1 MTSYRLQILSFFW
14 AVAIIFSANSGY
26 GWVIDLSHQ
35 WSVLLAS
42 VCAIALLSRPH
53 SPLLL
58 SLSIGA
64 FLLVI
69 ASISPEIQNHRMVLF
84 FGGVAI
90 LWGIIRTGKESRI
103 VPDLRWITIV
113 VYFFAALAKFNADYL
128 NDEVSCATI
137 FLKGSL
143 QLNGLGGI
151 ALPSLPGLSSLSG
164 YWSLLVEVLLL
175 VLLIPRRTRGWGIL
189 LGVGFHIC
197 LATNYIKYFT
207 NFSGVMILMLSSWLT
222 DDQCHRLWERY
233 ISPNLREFLVGS
245 VVLFSGLVITALGG
259 FDNLLWLIFR
269 YLIWLA
275 YAVYIAV
282 AFVRVVLCESP
293 RADEKSIGT
302 PHYALILLAFLNGLS
317 PYLGTKTLSSFSMYS
332 NLRVEPTY
340 TNHLFMPNS
349 LDLFGY
355 LSDTIR
361 VSSSTDPTHAQLVA
375 SPTERLPYLE
385 LCAYLDREQEKP
397 PATRT
402 TITYERNGLTRT
414 TSQGDPIPT
423 DCPRWL
429 PRKLLR
435 FQPVGDG
442 AEKHCVW

>member
-1 MTSYRLQILSFFW
+1 MTPHRLQILSFFW

-35 WSVLLAS
+35 WSVLIAS
-42 VCAIALLSRPH
+42 VCAVALLTRPS

-58 SLSIGA
+58 KLSISA

-69 ASISPEIQNHRMVLF
+69 GIISPEIQNHRMVLF

-90 LWGIIRTGKESRI
+90 LWGIIGKGKESRI
-103 VPDLRWITIV
+103 VPDLRWITVV
-113 VYFFAALAKFNADYL
+113 VYFFAALAKFNTDYL
-128 NDEVSCATI
+128 KDDVSCATI
-137 FLKGSL
+137 FLSGSL
-143 QLNGLGGI
+143 QLNGLSGI
-151 ALPSLPGLSSLSG
+151 NLPSLPGLSSLSG
-164 YWSLLVEVLLL
+164 YWSLVVEVLLL
-175 VLLIPRRTRGWGIL
+175 LLLIPRRTRGWGIL

-222 DDQCHRLWERY
+222 DDQCHRLWEKY
-233 ISPNLREFLVGS
+233 LSPHLREFLIGS
-245 VVLFSGLVITALGG
+245 LALFSGLVITAFGG
-259 FDNLLWLIFR
+259 FDNILWLIFR

-275 YAVYIAV
+275 YAVYIAI

-293 RADEKSIGT
+293 RSYHISIGT
-302 PHYALILLAFLNGLS
+302 PHYALILIVFLNGLS

-349 LDLFGY
+349 LDIFGY
-355 LSDTIR
+355 LSDTVR
-361 VSSSTDPTHAQLVA
+361 LSASADPTHAPLVA

-385 LCAYLDREQEKP
+385 LCAYLARGKEKP

-402 TITYERNGLTRT
+402 TLTYERNGFTRT
-414 TSQGDPIPT
+414 AHQGDPIPS
-423 DCPRWL
+423 DCPWWL

-435 FQPVGDG
+435 FQPIGEG